1 MPVMLRHNDATE
13 CCITK
18 GAEATVVSWQS
29 IDGPEGQTVLDTL
42 FVKLTNPP
50 KNVKIDGL
58 PENVVPITRHTTAT
72 MCSLPNDDEISLS
85 RDQVLVLPNFGMT
98 DYASQGRTRPNNIAD
113 LNSCK
118 THQSYYTCLSRSAT
132 ADGTIIVQGFD
143 PKVITG
149 GASGYLRQEFRELE
163 LLDEITK
170 LKYTRQL
177 PSDINGHRRNT
188 IIHQFQKWKGTSY
201 IPANVHS
208 ALKWSKFDKFD
219 MVEATDSPW
228 QIVKKEGETKVKQYK
243 SKKSDI
249 LNFVPAQGSAPLVLK
264 RKLEDDVIIASNT
277 SDMKRRKISTH
288 HTNDTESPLG
298 LLWDGEN
305 YSCAYDAL
313 LTILLSI
320 WSQNPSTWKTRFKD
334 MNRIMNVLAT
344 GFYRASNNQGT
355 LESARNKV
363 RHLLHQRNPVLF
375 PYGYAGTPITDMVEQ
390 LLRSDNIIASNW
402 LRCVDCEDE
411 NNRAND
417 LQTCVIQC
425 SDAAD
430 CTTATCLQKKFVDRH
445 PTRRCTQCC
454 GELDRITRFEI
465 IPKILVFAVNHESVR
480 VSKKMR
486 FRDGDSSVVFT
497 LKGVVYT
504 GDFHYTSRIFI
515 NGNVWFHDGMVTGR
529 KCKYEGKLSAFTD
542 ADLSVCNGK
551 TLSLV
556 VYAQN

>member
-1 MPVMLRHNDATE
+1 
-13 CCITK
+13 
-18 GAEATVVSWQS
+18 
-29 IDGPEGQTVLDTL
+29 
-42 FVKLTNPP
+42 
-50 KNVKIDGL
+50 
-58 PENVVPITRHTTAT
+58 
-72 MCSLPNDDEISLS
+72 
-85 RDQVLVLPNFGMT
+85 
-98 DYASQGRTRPNNIAD
+98 
-113 LNSCK
+113 
-118 THQSYYTCLSRSAT
+118 
-132 ADGTIIVQGFD
+132 
-143 PKVITG
+143 
-149 GASGYLRQEFRELE
+149 
-163 LLDEITK
+163 
-170 LKYTRQL
+170 
-177 PSDINGHRRNT
+177 
-188 IIHQFQKWKGTSY
+188 
-201 IPANVHS
+201 
-208 ALKWSKFDKFD
+208 
-219 MVEATDSPW
+219 
-228 QIVKKEGETKVKQYK
+228 
-243 SKKSDI
+243 
-249 LNFVPAQGSAPLVLK
+249 
-264 RKLEDDVIIASNT
+264 
-277 SDMKRRKISTH
+277 
-288 HTNDTESPLG
+288 
-298 LLWDGEN
+298 
-305 YSCAYDAL
+305 
-313 LTILLSI
+313 
-320 WSQNPSTWKTRFKD
+320 
-334 MNRIMNVLAT
+334 MNVLAT